1 MRWGS
6 GPSFIRRSYK
16 AVGNRNNPGLCWSWF
31 AFNLNPIEGKLL

>member
-16 AVGNRNNPGLCWSWF
+16 AAGNRN
-31 AFNLNPIEGKLL
+31 NLNPIEGKLL